1 MELKESFR
9 QSRDEEL
16 YLHMED
22 TQWPLEYIDHDRS
35 IARAIVFDD
44 GGYFYFLRVEREDDF
59 GSGVFIETAGG
70 GVEPGE
76 DPEKAIVRELWE
88 ELGAQVEVLG
98 RIGVVSDYYNL
109 IHRHNI
115 NNYYLC
121 RAVSFGERHLTR
133 MEREEIR
140 LSTRR
145 MTFEEAVS
153 TYAECACMKWGRLLA
168 DRELPILRAAKAILD
183 QKNKR

>member
-1 MELKESFR
+1 MGLNEKLQQCRE
-9 QSRDEEL
+9 EEL

-22 TQWPLEYIDHDRS
+22 TQWPLEYIDHDRV
-35 IARAIVFDD
+35 IVRAIVFDD
-44 GGYFYFLRVEREDDF
+44 EGYFYFLRVEREDDF

-76 DPEKAIVRELWE
+76 ALEKAIIRELRE

-121 RAVSFGERHLTR
+121 RAISFGQRHLTR

-140 LSTRR
+140 ISTRR
-145 MTFEEAVS
+145 MTFAEAVS
-153 TYAECACMKWGRLLA
+153 TYTACACLKWGRLLA
-168 DRELPILRAAKAILD
+168 NRELPMLHTAKTILD
-183 QKNKR
+183 RQNRR